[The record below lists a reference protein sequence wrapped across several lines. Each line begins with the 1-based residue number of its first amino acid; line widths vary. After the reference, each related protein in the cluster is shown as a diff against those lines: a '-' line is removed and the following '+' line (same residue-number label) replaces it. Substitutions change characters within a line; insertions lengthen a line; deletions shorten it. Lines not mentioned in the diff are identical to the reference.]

1 MTMNTKEITIIGKK
15 VTLAYNYATEIAYK
29 NSTDEDI
36 EDYMKEAVAAVQESK
51 SPDVKKTI
59 YCIIASMLS
68 YYESKG
74 EDSPVSDNDLMFEC
88 TPQELGVALGTI
100 IALRAQF
107 YHVPNDEPKDN
118 QEENEPKNV

>member
-1 MTMNTKEITIIGKK
+1 MNTKEITIIGKK

-74 EDSPVSDNDLMFEC
+74 EESPVSDNDLMFEC

>member
-1 MTMNTKEITIIGKK
+1 MNTKEITIIGKK

-74 EDSPVSDNDLMFEC
+74 EDSPVSDQDLMFEC
-88 TPQELGVALGTI
+88 SPQELGVALGTI

-107 YHVPNDEPKDN
+107 YHVPADEPKDK
-118 QEENEPKNV
+118 QEENEPKNA